1 MMRRIILIVMLCA
14 CWFNLPLSAQPPQGR
29 FSPKEYAKEL
39 EAFIAQ
45 QACLSPSEADAF
57 FPLFHEMRN
66 KQRAINWEIIE
77 MKRQKPTPNASD
89 KDFYNLIKNIT
100 NLKTESIELEGE
112 YYKKMCKAIPAQNVY
127 NAMQAEDKFHR
138 RMLRRFSNPKPHKKG
153 NKH

>member
-1 MMRRIILIVMLCA
+1 MLCA

-112 YYKKMCKAIPAQNVY
+112 YYKKIVVAFGV
-127 NAMQAEDKFHR
+127 EKF
-138 RMLRRFSNPKPHKKG
+138 LQVGKTKFSNISNITNFSLKKSDPIYLSFS
-153 NKH
+153 N